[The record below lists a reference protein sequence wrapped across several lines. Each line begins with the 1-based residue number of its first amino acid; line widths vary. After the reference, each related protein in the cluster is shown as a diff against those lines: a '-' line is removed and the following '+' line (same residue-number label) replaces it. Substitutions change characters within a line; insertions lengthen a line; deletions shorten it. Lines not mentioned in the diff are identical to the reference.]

1 MTSVRPYYRL
11 ADMTPPLRIQV
22 YVLVEGREF
31 LASIERHPET
41 KAERWVEWACGKPR
55 VLAWAVEVHMVGDA
69 RRGVAITALWRP
81 QHAAAWRMP
90 LPEPVT
96 GAEVGIMWSS
106 RSRFQAVEDAES
118 AELAREMES
127 DRETA
132 RAQGEAPSYTRGAR
146 RRMWWLNPAEVSYAQ
161 PGLITVR
168 DAEGRLMRAVAS
180 DSFSGNSA
188 PSIAKCFTWNGNA
201 ALDEA
206 ALRRLAEAEA
216 KRPEEEVPRF
226 QALQA
231 DHQDYT
237 VAMGWFSALSG
248 PHQTVIRLASRMQ
261 GYSFGEIAWII
272 GGKLKPTACAER
284 YKAAVASAHV
294 IANGGVSGRVAEK
307 RAALADLRSRNMA
320 ARRAG

>member
-1 MTSVRPYYRL
+1 MTDTAPLYYRL
-11 ADMTPPLRIQV
+11 ADMAPPCRVQV

-41 KAERWVEWACGKPR
+41 KVERWAEWRGGKPR
-55 VLAWAVEVHMVGDA
+55 PIEWAIEVHMVGDA
-69 RRGVAITALWRP
+69 RRKVPVSALWRP
-81 QHAAAWRMP
+81 QNADAWRMP

-96 GAEVGIMWSS
+96 AADAGVMWAA

-118 AELAREMES
+118 EELAREMEA

-132 RAQGEAPSYTRGAR
+132 RAQGEAAPAHTRGAR
-146 RRMWWLNPAEVSYAQ
+146 RRMWWLNPAEIAYAD
-161 PGLITVR
+161 PGSVTLR
-168 DAEGRLMRAVAS
+168 HAEGRLMRAAAS
-180 DSFSGNSA
+180 DSFVGVKHRSSV
-188 PSIAKCFTWNGNA
+188 CFTWNTQ
-201 ALDEA
+201 LDES

-216 KRPEEEVPRF
+216 RRPAEEVPRF
-226 QALQA
+226 EALQA

-237 VAMGWFSALSG
+237 VAMGWFAALTG
-248 PHQTVIRLASRMQ
+248 PHQDIVRLASRMQ

-294 IANGGVSGRVAEK
+294 IANGGVSGRVSEA
-307 RAALADLRSRNMA
+307 RAAMAAVRERNMM
-320 ARRAG
+320 ARRSA